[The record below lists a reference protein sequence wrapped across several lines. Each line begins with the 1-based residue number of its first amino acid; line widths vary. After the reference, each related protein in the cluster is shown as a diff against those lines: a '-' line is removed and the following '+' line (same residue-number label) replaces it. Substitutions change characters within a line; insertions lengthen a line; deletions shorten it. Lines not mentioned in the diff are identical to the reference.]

1 MNKQRVIVVLIFPL
15 LMGSALLL
23 SFGASQGVQKKQDN
37 RTTGKNLVQ
46 KLCLFCHSEA
56 AVSQERVKPW
66 DQLISDLSQQDF
78 HDQVTTGIPPAMPG
92 YPELTEQQTASIY
105 AFLRQEGEA
114 SSHQEAASA
123 EAKGGAPDREGG
135 KISQSGLEK
144 KLSAELRCPCCGKLV
159 KDCSCGM
166 IPDIRAEI
174 GRLEKKG
181 LGEKQIKMALA
192 KRYGNKIL
200 PISEISETLSP
211 ESFYQV
217 AHAYDAAKQIPQT
230 LERIT
235 CFCPCYRVGHASLLD
250 CYKDR
255 HGANCQIC
263 VEEALAAKRLVEQ
276 GVAEDEIVQTIHE
289 RYRPK
294 ASPEAGV
301 SAKEIPFPDIP
312 RITKEELKSMLGNP
326 DAVIVDVRGAK
337 QWEAS
342 GRKIKGAVWEDPKNV
357 ESWAD
362 KYPKGK
368 IFVFY

>member
-1 MNKQRVIVVLIFPL
+1 MSKQRVIVVLIFPL
-15 LMGSALLL
+15 LMGGALLL
-23 SFGASQGVQKKQDN
+23 FVRASQGVQKKQGN
-37 RTTGKNLVQ
+37 LTTGKDLVQ
-46 KLCLFCHSEA
+46 KLCLFCHSEP
-56 AVSQERVKPW
+56 AVSRERVKPW
-66 DQLISDLSQQDF
+66 DHIISELSQHDF
-78 HDQVTTGIPPAMPG
+78 HDRVKTGIPPAMPG
-92 YPELTEQQTASIY
+92 YPELTEQQTANIY
-105 AFLRQEGEA
+105 AFLRQESEI
-114 SSHQEAASA
+114 SSRHEDSPAQ
-123 EAKGGAPDREGG
+123 AKAGPPDRDGG

-159 KDCSCGM
+159 KDCSCRM
-166 IPDIRAEI
+166 IPDIRAKI
-174 GRLEKKG
+174 RRLENKG
-181 LGEKQIKMALA
+181 LGEKQIKVALA

-230 LERIT
+230 LERIA
-235 CFCPCYRVGHASLLD
+235 CFCPCYRVGHTSLLD

-276 GVAEDEIVQTIHE
+276 GIAEDEIVQTIHE

-294 ASPEAGV
+294 ARPEAGV

-312 RITKEELKSMLGNP
+312 GITKEELKSMLDDP
-326 DAVIVDVRGAK
+326 DVVILDVRGAK

-362 KYPKGK
+362 KYPKDK
-368 IFVFY
+368 TLVLY

>member
-23 SFGASQGVQKKQDN
+23 SIGASQGVQKKQGN
-37 RTTGKNLVQ
+37 RTTGKALVQ
-46 KLCLFCHSEA
+46 KLCLFCHSDA
-56 AVSQERVKPW
+56 AVSQGRVKSW
-66 DQLISDLSQQDF
+66 DHLISHLSQQDF
-78 HDQVTTGIPPAMPG
+78 HDKVTTGIPPAMPG
-92 YPELTEQQTASIY
+92 YSEFTEQQTASIY
-105 AFLRQEGEA
+105 AFLRQESEA
-114 SSHQEAASA
+114 SSHQEAAPA

-181 LGEKQIKMALA
+181 LGDKQIKMALVE
-192 KRYGNKIL
+192 KYGNKIL
-200 PISEISETLSP
+200 PISEISETLSSK
-211 ESFYQV
+211 SFYLV
-217 AHAYDAAKQIPQT
+217 AYAYDVAKQIPQT
-230 LERIT
+230 LERIG
-235 CFCPCYRVGHASLLD
+235 CFCACYRVGHTSLLD

-263 VEEALAAKRLVEQ
+263 VEEALAAKRLVDQ

-294 ASPEAGV
+294 ARPQTGK
-301 SAKEIPFPDIP
+301 SA
-312 RITKEELKSMLGNP
+312 R
-326 DAVIVDVRGAK
+326 
-337 QWEAS
+337 
-342 GRKIKGAVWEDPKNV
+342 
-357 ESWAD
+357 
-362 KYPKGK
+362 
-368 IFVFY
+368 